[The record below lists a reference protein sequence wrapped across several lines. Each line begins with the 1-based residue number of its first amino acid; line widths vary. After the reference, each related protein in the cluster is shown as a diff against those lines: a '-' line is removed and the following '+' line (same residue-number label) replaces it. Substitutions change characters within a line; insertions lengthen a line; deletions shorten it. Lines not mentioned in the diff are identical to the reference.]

1 MTPVRT
7 IAVALLACAA
17 LLTPAP
23 AAGGHHHHRTT
34 SSAAPTPTPLP
45 HEQPAAAPPEGI
57 AGDHPKHAAKPHDG
71 ADGRAVVDSVYDAI
85 GPAHAERPGYGRY
98 TYVLLASARE
108 NERNRALIDAIVAST
123 PAAAL
128 SMTPRQLLNV
138 FEFLESDAFWKGP
151 VPNAPSS
158 EALLRTYDFAA
169 AHDDLVRICAA
180 ANPPRLC
187 AHAFAGPYLLTY
199 DRAIG
204 RTGPLVV
211 PPYLIVDLGRLNSKA
226 FDHVVAV
233 MKQQVRTQDFAQGK
247 LIDATSVALLSVV
260 LDVSDWLPNLAGD
273 VRDLVEKR

>member
-1 MTPVRT
+1 MIRT
-7 IAVALLACAA
+7 RALAVALLACAA
-17 LLTPAP
+17 MLTPAS
-23 AAGGHHHHRTT
+23 AAGGHHHHKT
-34 SSAAPTPTPLP
+34 SSAAPTPTPAAR
-45 HEQPAAAPPEGI
+45 EQPAVVPPEGV
-57 AGDHPKHAAKPHDG
+57 AGGHPKRAKPPAG
-71 ADGRAVVDSVYDAI
+71 ADGHAVVDSVYDAI
-85 GPAHAERPGYGRY
+85 GTAHAERPGYGRY
-98 TYVLLASARE
+98 TYVLLASAQE
-108 NERNRALIDAIVAST
+108 NERNRALADAIVGST

-138 FEFLESDAFWKGP
+138 FEFLETDAFWQGP

-187 AHAFAGPYLLTY
+187 THAFAGPYLLTY

-273 VRDLVEKR
+273 VRDLVEKH

>member
-1 MTPVRT
+1 MTRARAA
-7 IAVALLACAA
+7 AVALLACAA
-17 LLTPAP
+17 LLIPAP
-23 AAGGHHHHRTT
+23 AAGGHHRRTT
-34 SSAAPTPTPLP
+34 SSAAPTPTPVP
-45 HEQPAAAPPEGI
+45 REQPAAAPPEGI
-57 AGDHPKHAAKPHDG
+57 AGDHPKRAAKPPAG
-71 ADGRAVVDSVYDAI
+71 ADGHAVVDSVYDAI
-85 GPAHAERPGYGRY
+85 GTAHAERPGYGRY
-98 TYVLLASARE
+98 TYVLLASAQQS
-108 NERNRALIDAIVAST
+108 ERNRALADAIVAST

-138 FEFLESDAFWKGP
+138 FEFLESDAFWTGT
-151 VPNAPSS
+151 VPNAPSP

-199 DRAIG
+199 GRAIG
-204 RTGPLVV
+204 RSGPLVV